1 MRLRLT
7 WAQRARQSSWSMPS
21 RACSCRPA
29 PSGGMRRASAILK
42 LLSSGKACI
51 SCRRTSQWRSDAR
64 CPIGCDGT
72 RGSSSRHIA
81 MKFSAACSSWLVLSP
96 HCRLAEKRLNCTTV
110 QRRRRSSN
118 SSGSTSPARMR
129 CSRLKACSRG
139 SWRRPTRE
147 RRNSRTEPVDGGK
160 FSIEGTRNDLLLMV
174 TGKIISLAL
183 PLPHVGSHHGLTDCR
198 ARREPALS

>member
-1 MRLRLT
+1 MGSTRTPILLVY
-7 WAQRARQSSWSMPS
+7 AESGVLVPPS
-21 RACSCRPA
+21 AV
-29 PSGGMRRASAILK
+29 GWYASRIRNLETAFVGQGLHFMQEDQPV
-42 LLSSGKACI
+42 A
-51 SCRRTSQWRSDAR
+51 SDAR